1 MATRMVTV
9 KLDPS
14 DAELSKVRA
23 RLGLQASEIDSN
35 FGVVTLN
42 AAKHLYAILVDEDV
56 ANRIEGTEGV
66 VGTYSNPR
74 IETFGPPEPQKKP
87 RG

>member
-1 MATRMVTV
+1 MVTV
-9 KLDPS
+9 KLAPS
-14 DAELSKVRA
+14 DAELSKVCA
-23 RLGLQASEIDSN
+23 KLGLGASEIDSN

-42 AAKHLYAILVDEDV
+42 AAEHLYAILVDEAV

-74 IETFGPPEPQKKP
+74 IETFGPPVSTKKS